1 MEILIKCE
9 TTQYDSYPNDLNVT
23 TVFEIK
29 EKCLII
35 YLFDKNEQILDQTE
49 ITIEDAR
56 KLANIILTN

>member
-9 TTQYDSYPNDLNVT
+9 TTQYDSYPNDKNVAT
-23 TVFEIK
+23 EFEIK
-29 EKCLII
+29 EKCLVI

-56 KLANIILTN
+56 KLAKIILNY